1 MLIEQVLRDKGGTVV
16 TISPDT
22 DTIEAAQI
30 LAERRIGL
38 LVVCT
43 PGGRVLGVV
52 SERDIVRAVAKA
64 ADRLSGL
71 KVSDLMTARPFICSP
86 RDDIRTVMNTM
97 QERGFRHMPVVE
109 HGHLKGLVSSRD
121 LLKHTVAQAEMHEQA
136 AAWSDLD
143 FL

>member
-1 MLIEQVLRDKGGTVV
+1 MLIEQVLREKGGTVV

-22 DTIEAAQI
+22 RTIEAAQI
-30 LAERRIGL
+30 LSERRIGL

-43 PGGRVLGVV
+43 PGERVIGVV
-52 SERDIVRAVAKA
+52 SERDIVRAVARS
-64 ADRLSGL
+64 ADKLSGL
-71 KVSDLMTARPFICSP
+71 KVLDLMTVRPFICSP
-86 RDDIRTVMNTM
+86 QDEVRTVMNTM
-97 QERGFRHMPVVE
+97 HEQGFRHMPVVE

-121 LLKHTVAQAEMHEQA
+121 LLKHTVAQAELHEQS